1 MLALDTPHAD
11 KLPPLDASI
20 EETKDASYDTSD
32 YQGKNYLKNIAEW
45 NRFMS
50 AIVKREV
57 ERQKERNLLIP
68 NEKLDWKKS

>member
-32 YQGKNYLKNIAEW
+32 YQGKKDFFKHNWVNP
-45 NRFMS
+45 FH
-50 AIVKREV
+50 
-57 ERQKERNLLIP
+57 ERDRK
-68 NEKLDWKKS
+68 

>member
-32 YQGKNYLKNIAEW
+32 YQGKNYLKTITWVN
-45 NRFMS
+45 
-50 AIVKREV
+50 
-57 ERQKERNLLIP
+57 P
-68 NEKLDWKKS
+68 

>member
-32 YQGKNYLKNIAEW
+32 YQGKIILKT
-45 NRFMS
+45 
-50 AIVKREV
+50 
-57 ERQKERNLLIP
+57 
-68 NEKLDWKKS
+68 